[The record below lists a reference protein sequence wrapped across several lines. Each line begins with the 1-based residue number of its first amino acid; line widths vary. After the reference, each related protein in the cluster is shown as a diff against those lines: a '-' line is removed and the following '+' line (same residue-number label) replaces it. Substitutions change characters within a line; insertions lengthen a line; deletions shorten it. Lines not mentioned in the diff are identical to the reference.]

1 MRRNRYFDWE
11 QAFHFIWENA
21 DRDGIWHGDA
31 VSLAKEFDA
40 SEDDAGS
47 VLDELRDR
55 LLIEMP
61 TKDFAEPAWRDCGAV
76 HVVGSIAE
84 AYELADQYA
93 YEHVQIL
100 TAHPR
105 EALEMMNNYG
115 ALFLGEGTCVSYGD
129 KVIGTNHVLPTRGA
143 ARYTGGLWVGNYLKD
158 RHLSGDHEP
167 GIQCVLR

>member
-55 LLIEMP
+55 LLIEMLY
-61 TKDFAEPAWRDCGAV
+61 A
-76 HVVGSIAE
+76 GSF
-84 AYELADQYA
+84 YLSKR
-93 YEHVQIL
+93 
-100 TAHPR
+100 R
-105 EALEMMNNYG
+105 E
-115 ALFLGEGTCVSYGD
+115 
-129 KVIGTNHVLPTRGA
+129 K
-143 ARYTGGLWVGNYLKD
+143 
-158 RHLSGDHEP
+158 
-167 GIQCVLR
+167 